1 MAAGSADGRFIRERD
16 LLLNGMDERMGGC
29 GIPQI
34 SYSST
39 STDLSDKTRFEYF
52 SRVVPPDKY
61 QAKAMADTARALGWT
76 YVNTLAD
83 AGTYGEKGIQAFVDS
98 TKKNSAGYRFYTWVD
113 MRKAWTNWF
122 SMEISTRRLVVVGS
136 ELAAAG
142 SRACLVCPG
151 HL

>member
-1 MAAGSADGRFIRERD
+1 MFICISYNALTNF
-16 LLLNGMDERMGGC
+16 LLIGKVNFVVEQFFFDCMYICFDFDNKKAIILYPPPPPPPQ
-29 GIPQI
+29 IPQI

-98 TKKNSAGYRFYTWVD
+98 TKNSGEWSSNSA
-113 MRKAWTNWF
+113 KK
-122 SMEISTRRLVVVGS
+122 ISH
-136 ELAAAG
+136 A
-142 SRACLVCPG
+142 
-151 HL
+151 